1 MVLAGVRSD
10 RVGVGSAMHAPY
22 HPPVKRSLA
31 IHGHKTSISLEPL
44 FWTML
49 KAAAAQEGVAMAQLV
64 ARIDGERIKANPA
77 PGLAGA
83 IRVWLVAQQKGGEVA
98 PAASLQAK
106 SGDQ

>member
-1 MVLAGVRSD
+1 MNP
-10 RVGVGSAMHAPY
+10 PY

-49 KAAAAQEGVAMAQLV
+49 KAAAAREGVAMAQLV
-64 ARIDGERIKANPA
+64 ARIDAERIRADPA

-83 IRVWLVAQQKGGEVA
+83 IRIWLVADATAPIERGGGIAPTA
-98 PAASLQAK
+98 PAEDEAA
-106 SGDQ
+106 DQ